1 MTTFQGILYSALH
14 ALTEIFPLGSA
25 AIQSLVSQF
34 TGWPRPPLALQG
46 VMTSAIAL
54 SIALYFIHDWLSMTS
69 SFIQVFI
76 ERKKPMTMDER
87 MPFFL
92 ILTTTPV
99 ALVWFN
105 FHEEIEAHLDSS
117 PIVISMT
124 LIAFGI
130 MLGIA
135 DHLSRKN
142 KNMYDWNII
151 DSLAIGVSQLALF
164 IPGCGRSAATI
175 TGGLFRNYSR
185 EASAKYSM
193 FASLPILLATARS
206 QLHGFPLAGEFPIS
220 ETSWLTLGTVFVVS
234 LGTSLLAVGALV
246 KQIQKNGMSQYIWL
260 RILLGSAGIALTL
273 LHPTS

>member
-14 ALTEIFPLGSA
+14 ALSEILPLGSA
-25 AIQSLVSQF
+25 AVQTLAAQA

-46 VMTSAIAL
+46 VMTAAVAL

-69 SFIQVFI
+69 CFIQVFL

-105 FHEEIEAHLDSS
+105 FYEEIEGHLDFS
-117 PIVISMT
+117 PLVISIT

-130 MLGIA
+130 MLGMA

-185 EASAKYSM
+185 EATAKYSM
-193 FASLPILLATARS
+193 FASLPILMATARF
-206 QLHGFPLAGEFPIS
+206 QLHGFPLAGEFPIAD
-220 ETSWLTLGTVFVVS
+220 TSWLTLGTAFAVA
-234 LGTSLLAVGALV
+234 LGASLLAIGTLM
-246 KQIQKNGMSQYIWL
+246 KQIKKNGVSQYIWL
-260 RILLGSAGIALTL
+260 RILLGSAGIAMTF
-273 LHPTS
+273 LHNSN